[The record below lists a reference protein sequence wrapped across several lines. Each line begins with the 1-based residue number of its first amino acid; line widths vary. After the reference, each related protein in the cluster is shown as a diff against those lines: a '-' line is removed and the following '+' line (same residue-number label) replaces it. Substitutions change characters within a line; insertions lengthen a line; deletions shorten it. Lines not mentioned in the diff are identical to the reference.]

1 MLPRILVIATFGVL
15 VAACSGCS
23 ALKDEAEPYRR
34 PYVGIDDFGP
44 ERSIAT
50 LPVAQWGE
58 VDLGR
63 RKQPN
68 GDFIAEDGTYERLI
82 GSRDSCV
89 YAFKINGKTSRLVS
103 WRLATR
109 GDPRQ
114 CE

>member
-1 MLPRILVIATFGVL
+1 VLSRTLVFAAIGVL
-15 VAACSGCS
+15 LGSCLGCS
-23 ALKDEAEPYRR
+23 AFKDESEPYRR

-44 ERSIAT
+44 ERSITT

-68 GDFIAEDGTYERLI
+68 GDFIAVDGMYERLI

-103 WRLATR
+103 WRLAAR